1 MLIKMGLRKITVAT
15 LALCAL
21 LLLYFMPDTESVDY
35 QLSQDNIEYVY
46 TNAIEVIYL
55 LDSNDYVART
65 TIKGC
70 DCDTLETAKDIAEGL
85 IIGGKKSNIIPN
97 GFRTIIPSGTEILDI
112 SLEDKILNINFSRE
126 LLDITK
132 EYEEK
137 MIEAIIYSL
146 TSIDGIDK
154 VIIKVEGEVLSKLPL
169 SGKILPTIL
178 DKSYG
183 INKSYDLVST
193 NNIDS
198 YTVYYVS
205 NFNDNEYYVPVTKYV
220 NVSNNKQDKIKVI
233 IDELSTSPI
242 YETNLMS
249 YLSSNVSLIDY
260 SLDNNLLSL
269 NFNDYIL
276 SDSSSDKILEEVIYT
291 ISLSVRDNFDVEE
304 VSILVNNE
312 EIYKNSLKS
321 IEFD

>member
-1 MLIKMGLRKITVAT
+1 MFIKIWVRKIMVAT

-21 LLLYFMPDTESVDY
+21 FLLYLMPDTEEVDY
-35 QLSQDNIEYVY
+35 QLGLDNIEYVY
-46 TNAIEVIYL
+46 TNAVEVIYL

-65 TIKGC
+65 TIRGC
-70 DCDTLETAKDIAEGL
+70 DCDTKDTAKDVLQGL
-85 IIGGKKSNIIPN
+85 IVDGEKSNIIPN
-97 GFRTIIPSGTEILDI
+97 GFRPIIPNGTEV
-112 SLEDKILNINFSRE
+112 LEITLEEKVLTINFSKE
-126 LLDITK
+126 LLDISK

-137 MIEAIIYSL
+137 MIEAIVYSL

-154 VIIKVEGEVLSKLPL
+154 VIIKVEGELLSKLPL
-169 SGKILPTIL
+169 SGKSLPTVL

-183 INKSYDLVST
+183 INKSYDLVNT
-193 NNIDS
+193 TDIDS

-205 NFNDNEYYVPVTKYV
+205 NFNDNQYYVPVTKYV
-220 NVSNNKQDKIKVI
+220 NKSKQDKIKVI

-249 YLSSNVSLIDY
+249 YLNSNVSLIDY
-260 SLDNNLLSL
+260 ALDDKNLTL
-269 NFNDYIL
+269 NFNDGIL
-276 SDSSSDKILEEVIYT
+276 NDNNSDKILEEVIYT
-291 ISLSVRDNFDVEE
+291 ISLSVMDNFEVEE

-321 IEFD
+321 LEIK

>member
-1 MLIKMGLRKITVAT
+1 MLMKIWIRKITVAT

-21 LLLYFMPDTESVDY
+21 LLLYLMPDAEIKEH
-35 QLSQDNIEYVY
+35 QLSRENIEYIY

-55 LDSNDYVART
+55 LDSNDYIART

-70 DCDTLETAKDIAEGL
+70 DCDTLETAKDITQGL
-85 IIGGKKSNIIPN
+85 IIGGEKSNIIPN
-97 GFRTIIPSGTEILDI
+97 GFRSIIPSGTEILDVT
-112 SLEDKILNINFSRE
+112 LENKILTLNFSKE
-126 LLDITK
+126 LLDINK

-137 MIEAIIYSL
+137 MLEAIIYSL

-154 VIIKVEGEVLSKLPL
+154 VIIEVEGELLTKLPH

-183 INKSYDLVST
+183 INKSYDLVNT

-205 NFNDNEYYVPVTKYV
+205 NFNDNQYYVPITKYV
-220 NVSNNKQDKIKVI
+220 NVTKQDKIKVI

-249 YLSSNVSLIDY
+249 YLNSNVNLIDY
-260 SLDNNLLSL
+260 SLDDKSISL
-269 NFNDYIL
+269 NFNDSIL
-276 SDSSSDKILEEVIYT
+276 SDNTTNKILEEVIYT
-291 ISLSVRDNFDVEE
+291 ISLSVMDNFEVEE

-312 EIYKNSLKS
+312 EIYTNSLKS
-321 IEFD
+321 LEFK